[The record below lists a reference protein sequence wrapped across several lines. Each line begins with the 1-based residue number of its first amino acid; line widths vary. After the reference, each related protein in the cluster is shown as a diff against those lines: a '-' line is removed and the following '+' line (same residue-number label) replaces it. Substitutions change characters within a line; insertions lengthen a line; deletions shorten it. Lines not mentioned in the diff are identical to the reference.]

1 MTIGTWLETCNN
13 HNTKFQSKA
22 TTLLI
27 NLLIRLAPVLTS
39 CKQAHLFT
47 YSLIVFPWLGR
58 CWLWHPLLLLKS
70 KTFSPFVSCLA
81 CLGMSWK
88 IHYFLLSIM
97 LLLLLAHRH
106 RHLSLSRSY
115 KLNFWWRFLFLDQSF
130 RVGPLPYGAVHF
142 FKGSSFNKI
151 ENNNWGLIWP
161 TTYLLGSIDQHILAP
176 DCNPPP
182 PFIPN
187 FLAKVQGRFK
197 TCLEPVVT
205 SCYDQKTLCWIS
217 TCCWLRWGSKGLGSP
232 YKSLWGGSGGF
243 KTISSGRQWPIL

>member
-97 LLLLLAHRH
+97 LLLLLLAHRH
-106 RHLSLSRSY
+106 RHLSLSLIQIKFLMKVLIFGSEFPSGTSSVWRGALFQRV
-115 KLNFWWRFLFLDQSF
+115 KFQQNWKQQLRLNL
-130 RVGPLPYGAVHF
+130 ANNI
-142 FKGSSFNKI
+142 SSWLNR
-151 ENNNWGLIWP
+151 P
-161 TTYLLGSIDQHILAP
+161 THLGTWLQ
-176 DCNPPP
+176 PPP
-182 PFIPN
+182 SIHPK
-187 FLAKVQGRFK
+187 LLSQGTR
-197 TCLEPVVT
+197 EV
-205 SCYDQKTLCWIS
+205 
-217 TCCWLRWGSKGLGSP
+217 
-232 YKSLWGGSGGF
+232 
-243 KTISSGRQWPIL
+243 